1 MVNRLILWSIFVVKL
16 TTETVSVVNVSVV
29 NVDHKSHFVVICGQL
44 WSIVV
49 NWIGE
54 AGYNAYFVVNIDEAE
69 GVQTA
74 FVVNKATGGSRSI
87 ALAWL

>member
-1 MVNRLILWSIFVVKL
+1 M
-16 TTETVSVVNVSVV
+16 
-29 NVDHKSHFVVICGQL
+29 VICGQL

-54 AGYNAYFVVNIDEAE
+54 FGYNAYFVVNTDEAE

-74 FVVNKATGGSRSI
+74 FVVNNDKAEAG
-87 ALAWL
+87 A